1 MFFMTKLQR
10 DPVMLKRVLLLYIHI
25 KQLMQDQWKLSNVDK
40 HMY

>member
-1 MFFMTKLQR
+1 MYFYDKASTGPCYVEKSF
-10 DPVMLKRVLLLYIHI
+10 LYIHI